1 MKLFSNSR
9 VQGEQV
15 QSGVKYTIRTDV
27 EYGPEVWSATLLEY
41 VEWFMSF
48 RVLVVLVVILAT
60 FVSCAK
66 HF

>member
-1 MKLFSNSR
+1 M
-9 VQGEQV
+9 

-48 RVLVVLVVILAT
+48 RVLLVLVVILAT
-60 FVSCAK
+60 SISYAR